1 MSDLL
6 HGKLI
11 LNPHAV
17 SVRHVKSVSGPTSIQ
32 RLFRVY
38 FLSSVSQ
45 ARSRCVGWRW
55 SGVAGEEAFVKTR
68 LFVLLL
74 VPLWLWPAFVIADEA
89 RWAHYMRAGAEA

>member
-1 MSDLL
+1 
-6 HGKLI
+6 
-11 LNPHAV
+11 
-17 SVRHVKSVSGPTSIQ
+17 
-32 RLFRVY
+32 
-38 FLSSVSQ
+38 
-45 ARSRCVGWRW
+45 VGWRW